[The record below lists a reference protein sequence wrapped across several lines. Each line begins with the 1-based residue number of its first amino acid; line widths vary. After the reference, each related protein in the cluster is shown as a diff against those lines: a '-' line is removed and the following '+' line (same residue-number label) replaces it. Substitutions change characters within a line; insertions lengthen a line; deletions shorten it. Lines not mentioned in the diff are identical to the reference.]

1 MSIRLETFVNYFQ
14 LQKILKKKAKEA
26 FANAGELL

>member
-14 LQKILKKKAKEA
+14 LLKILNKKAKEA
-26 FANAGELL
+26 FANVGELL